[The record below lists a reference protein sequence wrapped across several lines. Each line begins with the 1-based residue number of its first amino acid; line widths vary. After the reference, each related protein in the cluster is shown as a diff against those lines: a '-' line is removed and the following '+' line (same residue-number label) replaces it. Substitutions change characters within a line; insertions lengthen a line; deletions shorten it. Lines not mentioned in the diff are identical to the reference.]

1 MRIVTA
7 LRLFFTNPS
16 TFVAR
21 TKSLVGGW
29 VVHARLKKLAQAGSL
44 PVFVDYKP
52 GKWPFYD
59 DNDSQEIGYHL
70 NFNEWYSDL
79 LSLFA
84 PYITPGSVVIDV
96 GANLGFTTLLFAR
109 MAGMTGAVHSFEPGN
124 QMAGK
129 LEAMVTANELQN
141 VHVYRMGLGSQL
153 AELELAIPEYSGNA
167 SLSFPS
173 HLSGKKVVIEKV
185 RIERLDDAIGN
196 SLSRLDFL
204 KIDTEGFEFEV
215 LRGAE
220 QTISRLKPVIYIEL
234 AQDFMQS
241 SQASVNLLKKLGY
254 RFTVE
259 PDLEKAR
266 NGDNFLALPP
276 P

>member
-1 MRIVTA
+1 MRIATA

-16 TFVAR
+16 AFVAR

-29 VVHARLKKLAQAGSL
+29 VVHNRLKKLAQAGSL
-44 PVFVDYKP
+44 PVFVDYGP

-59 DNDSQEIGYHL
+59 DNDFQEIGYHF
-70 NFNEWYSDL
+70 NFNEWYNDL

-109 MAGMTGAVHSFEPGN
+109 MAGMTGTVYSFEPGN
-124 QMAGK
+124 KMAGK

-141 VHVYRMGLGSQL
+141 VHVHRMGLGSQL

-167 SLSFPS
+167 SLSSPP
-173 HLSGKKVVIEKV
+173 HLNGKKVVTEKV
-185 RIERLDDAIGN
+185 RIERLDDVIGN

-204 KIDTEGFEFEV
+204 KIDTEGFEIEV

-220 QTISRLKPVIYIEL
+220 QTLKRLKPVIYIEL

-241 SQASVNLLKKLGY
+241 SQASVSLLKRLGY

-266 NGDNFLALPP
+266 NGDSFFALPP
-276 P
+276 A